1 MRPIR
6 SPSPDCHVS
15 LLLLCHHR
23 HDVTNKTNTLYT
35 IAKNK
40 KVSESKNIIVAIDK
54 ILLV

>member
-6 SPSPDCHVS
+6 SPSPDFHVS

-40 KVSESKNIIVAIDK
+40 KVSESTKYYCGNR
-54 ILLV
+54 